1 MIHVELVGGEEH
13 GERTYTATA
22 EFEGSVGSEDEAESR
37 IQTLVKICAQQYT
50 DAVDSPGGIETI
62 TVMLSPGNGVTPA
75 LEDRITNKW
84 DVNDVSLRFGKAPA

>member
-37 IQTLVKICAQQYT
+37 IQTLVKKS
-50 DAVDSPGGIETI
+50 VPS
-62 TVMLSPGNGVTPA
+62 STPTPWI
-75 LEDRITNKW
+75 RP
-84 DVNDVSLRFGKAPA
+84 VG